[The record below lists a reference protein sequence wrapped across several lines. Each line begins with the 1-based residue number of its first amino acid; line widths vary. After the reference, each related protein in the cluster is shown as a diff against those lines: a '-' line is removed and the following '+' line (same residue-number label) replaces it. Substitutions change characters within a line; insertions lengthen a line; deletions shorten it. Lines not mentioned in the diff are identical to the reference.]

1 MLLSAAAVFDLQ
13 VESWDIAGAFLKGL
27 DFHQIQQ
34 KLLKLGINS
43 PARSVVILPP
53 PNVWRHL
60 AAASSDFSVQDSS
73 QWGLLCLKPVYGL
86 NDAPLAW
93 QLSLQEYLCEIKG
106 SSSVMDEN
114 SCRWKNADGSVS
126 AMCTCH
132 VDDMAIAASQQWL
145 DSHYD
150 GFVKKFGKVSRQKI
164 PFEHCG
170 AKYERL
176 PDGYRMT
183 QSDFCAKMTPAK
195 IADGR
200 KDNDRLT
207 KEETTS
213 YRSILGALL
222 WLTATRLHL
231 IADVSHLA
239 TFVTAAEIK
248 HLRQASQVLKR
259 AQDKDCRDV
268 ALYFRKHAPRHGLRL
283 ACFHDSSSHT
293 KEKSYAHEGVLILL
307 MEDHVKPKEGNL

>member
-1 MLLSAAAVFDLQ
+1 MKSRLCARGCLDKQKDLLTTRSTTATRLSQRMLLSAAAVFDLQ

-114 SCRWKNADGSVS
+114 SCR
-126 AMCTCH
+126 
-132 VDDMAIAASQQWL
+132 
-145 DSHYD
+145 
-150 GFVKKFGKVSRQKI
+150 
-164 PFEHCG
+164 
-170 AKYERL
+170 
-176 PDGYRMT
+176 
-183 QSDFCAKMTPAK
+183 
-195 IADGR
+195 
-200 KDNDRLT
+200 
-207 KEETTS
+207 
-213 YRSILGALL
+213 
-222 WLTATRLHL
+222 
-231 IADVSHLA
+231 
-239 TFVTAAEIK
+239 
-248 HLRQASQVLKR
+248 
-259 AQDKDCRDV
+259 
-268 ALYFRKHAPRHGLRL
+268 
-283 ACFHDSSSHT
+283 
-293 KEKSYAHEGVLILL
+293 
-307 MEDHVKPKEGNL
+307 